1 MKDYRKKL
9 ATILLKKADAEAD
22 ESLTLLNRYKQFRVS
37 LLVVITII
45 AMLPATVISILGYFQ
60 YLVRL
65 ENQELQHLSWHLK
78 DSTTKLDELIK
89 KGLLE
94 QDQLPDSTIL
104 QKLAKSNNP
113 QTDAFL
119 IDKEGKLLTTSL
131 SYGQIGDIYPL
142 NQYDSAVT
150 TYAEK
155 KPWGS
160 GITFYGISHLDQ
172 APWSL
177 VLVKDGPIGKEEWS
191 SFQTTLLIT
200 FLCCFFIGLFVIF
213 QLVAILTSRIRE
225 SDSKRMSLITEATHS
240 HRLATIG
247 RFAAGVAHEIN
258 NPLSI
263 IDQKAG
269 LIEDLVDFS
278 EDFPHQEK
286 VSLSIIGIHEG
297 VQRCKVITHRLLGFA
312 RKMDTRTESIQLN
325 DLLVE
330 VISFLEKEALHNQIR
345 LDLQLNENLPQ
356 VESDVGQLQ
365 QIFLNIINNGID
377 AVGLDGEIIISSEQI
392 DEEHIQVTV
401 SDSGPGMDS
410 ETLKHIFDPFFTT
423 KVTGEGTGL
432 GLSITYGLIKR
443 LGCKIHVE
451 SSVEKGTSFKV
462 IIPRHHETIKNEDD
476 EE

>member
-22 ESLTLLNRYKQFRVS
+22 ESLTLRNRYKQFRIS
-37 LLVVITII
+37 LLVAISII

-60 YLVRL
+60 YMVRL
-65 ENQELQHLSWHLK
+65 EKQELYHLSWHLN
-78 DSTTKLDELIK
+78 DSSTKLNSLISNS
-89 KGLLE
+89 LQALN
-94 QDQLPDSTIL
+94 QLPSSLVL
-104 QKLAKSNNP
+104 QGLAPVNNP

-119 IDKEGKLLTTSL
+119 IDQNGKLITPSL
-131 SYGQIGDIYPL
+131 SFGKVGNIYPL
-142 NQYDSAVT
+142 QHKDTADT

-155 KPWGS
+155 KAWGS
-160 GITFYGISHLDQ
+160 GITFYGISPLQQ

-177 VLVKDGPIGKEEWS
+177 VLVKDGPMGKKEWR
-191 SFQTTLLIT
+191 SFQTTLLLT
-200 FLCCFFIGLFVIF
+200 FLCCFALGLFIIF

-225 SDSKRMSLITEATHS
+225 SDSKRMSFITEATHS

-278 EDFPHQEK
+278 DDFPNQEK

-297 VQRCKVITHRLLGFA
+297 VQRCKIITHRLLGFA
-312 RKMDTRTESIQLN
+312 RKMDTRIETIQIN

-330 VISFLEKEALHNQIR
+330 VISFLDKEALHHPIR
-345 LDLQLNENLPQ
+345 LTLKLNQELPK

-377 AVGLDGEIIISSEQI
+377 AVGLDGEIIITSKQK
-392 DEEHIQVTV
+392 DGAHVQVIIR
-401 SDSGPGMDS
+401 DSGPGMDP
-410 ETLKHIFDPFFTT
+410 ETLKHIFDPFYTT
-423 KVTGEGTGL
+423 KLTGEGTGL
-432 GLSITYGLIKR
+432 GLSITYGLVKR
-443 LGCKIHVE
+443 LGGTIHVE
-451 SSVEKGTSFKV
+451 STPGHGTSFT
-462 IIPRHHETIKNEDD
+462 ITIPRKHI
-476 EE
+476 